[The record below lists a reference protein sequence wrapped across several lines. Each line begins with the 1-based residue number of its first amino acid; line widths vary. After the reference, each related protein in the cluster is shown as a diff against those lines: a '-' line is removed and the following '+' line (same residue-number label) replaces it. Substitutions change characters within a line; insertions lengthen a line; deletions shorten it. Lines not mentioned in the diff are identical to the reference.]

1 MMMNSS
7 RRFTGILA
15 LVALALTPTLA
26 MAGSIDFLGLGRSAQ
41 VSISGVR
48 SGSFMAGELN
58 WQWITGMP
66 DGFATQ
72 FYSYC
77 VDVSQNLRDPQ
88 TVTARS
94 SENFTNGVVDGG
106 DKAAWLFNTYAA
118 GIRSNTDST
127 TANIQAAALQ
137 VAIWEAMYDTTGNLG
152 GGSFVLNTT
161 GSIRTQAQTYV
172 TSLYSA
178 GSSIYQ
184 QSVATI
190 LDVVSPDAGQ
200 DQIVAKVGEP
210 STLLLM
216 GVAFLMFAKRTRR
229 AAQPRSEV

>member
-1 MMMNSS
+1 MMNSS

-15 LVALALTPTLA
+15 LIALTMTPALATAST
-26 MAGSIDFLGLGRSAQ
+26 IDWRGLGHAAQ

-58 WQWITGMP
+58 WQWIGTVP
-66 DGFATQ
+66 DGFANR

-77 VDVSQNLRDPQ
+77 VDVTRNLADPQ
-88 TVTARS
+88 TVTQRS
-94 SENFTNGVVDGG
+94 SDNFTNGVVDGG

-118 GIRSNTDST
+118 GIRSNTNST

-152 GGSFVLNTT
+152 VGNFRLNTT
-161 GSIRTQAQTYV
+161 GAIRTQAQRYV
-172 TSLYSA
+172 SSLYNA
-178 GSSIYQ
+178 GSDIYR

-190 LDVVSPDAGQ
+190 LDVVSPNAGQ
-200 DQIVAKVGEP
+200 DQIVAKVSEP

-229 AAQPRSEV
+229 SAKRPAEV